1 MTTEQDKR
9 RRGVLFGVGGF
20 MVAFLVFA
28 IYFVKT
34 LLDEEELE
42 DPIWTPPTPVSE
54 MEDVSIRTRGS
65 VGGAIQG
72 GVDAEKPGNMLFTL
86 EEVKAASETLQWS
99 TSKWTALAAQLGTRS
114 QFAEWQ
120 IIEAASKVRQ
130 IYPDPAHASHVSD
143 GDAAALVGV
152 LV

>member
-99 TSKWTALAAQLGTRS
+99 TAKWTGEQRLPKT
-114 QFAEWQ
+114 
-120 IIEAASKVRQ
+120 
-130 IYPDPAHASHVSD
+130 PCC
-143 GDAAALVGV
+143 
-152 LV
+152 